1 MLRTV
6 SERLDAFLQEAG
18 DWPDAA
24 VREIASSLHHPAT
37 AIRLGSVS
45 VDVVE
50 TLIMGIYA
58 IGLVLLN
65 EVEDPP
71 DTESML
77 AEAQGL
83 INGLRALA
91 CS

>member
-1 MLRTV
+1 MQITV
-6 SERLDAFLQEAG
+6 AEQLDAFLQEAG

-37 AIRLGSVS
+37 AIRLGFVS

-58 IGLVLLN
+58 IGLALLN